1 MRLLFQVKTR
11 FWNINIAIQYEKRNN
26 WKSISETF
34 LTPLW
39 KPFLQDN
46 LFWHRY
52 WYRHF
57 GEVLIM
63 MPTDYDYSDR
73 KDSCPLWLLRKGK
86 FIKMHLGS
94 EWCRCIE
101 AFVGF
106 TIDLLPPKRCPYIN
120 DQSLSKFTI
129 FCEKGLIS
137 TRIYICHTSVQDI
150 GIVHLAASFQAIGR
164 YIKRMLW
171 KYWFWQL
178 EIVFRFLSDLS
189 VSMFAVQWRS
199 SNELWTQKQNLV

>member
-1 MRLLFQVKTR
+1 MMRLLFQVKTR
-11 FWNINIAIQYEKRNN
+11 FWNINITIQYEKRNN

-39 KPFLQDN
+39 KPFFQDN

-63 MPTDYDYSDR
+63 VPTDYDYSDR
-73 KDSCPLWLLRKGK
+73 KYSCPLWLLRKGK

-129 FCEKGLIS
+129 FCEKSLIS
-137 TRIYICHTSVQDI
+137 TWIYICHTYVQDI
-150 GIVHLAASFQAIGR
+150 HSNCPLSGIFSSHRLICQEDALKILILATWDSFSIFIGP
-164 YIKRMLW
+164 KCEHVCSAM
-171 KYWFWQL
+171 
-178 EIVFRFLSDLS
+178 
-189 VSMFAVQWRS
+189 
-199 SNELWTQKQNLV
+199 T